1 MLLARTP
8 MKPAGD
14 VCEDVPKPVK
24 WLRCLQCNQKFPE
37 DRFREH
43 QRESKSPCELV
54 RKHDGIVTRPD
65 GATPLPNELHVMSR
79 LHHASHTLGHGN
91 RVCVSPTRAFSRRR
105 LLAHRPFARPR
116 HLNSAARAIEATPG
130 AIETGR
136 ALCERD
142 VQNRAR
148 NPQTPDKP
156 LLAHPYVN
164 TTVFAVQSL
173 TSPPTRPSVI
183 SSGQVRRLPGAFAS
197 RAEG

>member
-1 MLLARTP
+1 MPMLLARTP

-79 LHHASHTLGHGN
+79 LRHASHTLGHGN

-105 LLAHRPFARPR
+105 
-116 HLNSAARAIEATPG
+116 
-130 AIETGR
+130 
-136 ALCERD
+136 
-142 VQNRAR
+142 
-148 NPQTPDKP
+148 
-156 LLAHPYVN
+156 
-164 TTVFAVQSL
+164 
-173 TSPPTRPSVI
+173 PSVR
-183 SSGQVRRLPGAFAS
+183 SSETSQLRGSGDRSDTWRDRDRTRVVRTRRTKP
-197 RAEG
+197 RAEPSNPC